1 MRSSIFSI
9 LSITLVS
16 ACSMGN
22 DAAQLYMLP
31 TPDTAAYVDYDR
43 KLYKHWIDEDRD
55 CQDTRQEVLIS
66 ESIELVV
73 LDERGCKVISG
84 LWNDPFTGNTYT
96 DPSDLDIDHM
106 IPLKEVHVSGG
117 YAWSAERRE
126 QYANDISNPDVLIA
140 VSRSANRSKGARDV
154 AHWLPTNEGF
164 RCEYVR
170 RWAAVKEAW
179 GLDMD
184 EVETDRIL
192 TLLSECS

>member
-1 MRSSIFSI
+1 MGSSIFSI
-9 LSITLVS
+9 LLIALVS
-16 ACSMGN
+16 ACSMRN
-22 DAAQLYMLP
+22 DEANLYMLP
-31 TPDTAAYVDYDR
+31 TSDTAAYVDYDR
-43 KLYKHWIDEDRD
+43 KLYKHWIDEDSD

-66 ESIELVV
+66 ESIELAV

-84 LWNDPFTGNTYT
+84 LWNDTFTGNTYT

-117 YAWSAERRE
+117 YAWSAERKE

-170 RWAAVKEAW
+170 RWVAVKEDW
-179 GLDMD
+179 GLEMD
-184 EVETDRIL
+184 EVETARVL
-192 TLLSECS
+192 TLLSGCS

>member
-1 MRSSIFSI
+1 MPYSKCSFLLIAIVYACSIDN
-9 LSITLVS
+9 VS
-16 ACSMGN
+16 AKLFMS
-22 DAAQLYMLP
+22 P
-31 TPDTAAYVDYDR
+31 TSSDQTYVDYDR
-43 KLYKHWIDEDRD
+43 KLYKHWIDEDSD

-84 LWNDPFTGNTYT
+84 LWNDQFTGNTYT
-96 DPSDLDIDHM
+96 DPSDLDIDHI

-117 YAWSAERRE
+117 YAWSAERKE

-140 VSRSANRSKGARDV
+140 VSRYANRSKGARDV

-179 GLDMD
+179 GLEMD
-184 EVETDRIL
+184 EVETDRVL